1 MCKRKLGVAHPFPHP
16 CISSRK
22 DLSLLLFTSHF
33 VIYCVCLGLSTSLQ
47 ELVFSFYPWDQTGVV
62 RFGTKCLYQVRHLAR
77 SDDDD
82 EEEED
87 VDDACVWHMCLQV
100 CCAYMHVHVCVHT
113 CEGCWD

>member
-1 MCKRKLGVAHPFPHP
+1 MCLGPSTSYRSWF
-16 CISSRK
+16 S
-22 DLSLLLFTSHF
+22 LSTLG
-33 VIYCVCLGLSTSLQ
+33 IKLGLSGLAPSA
-47 ELVFSFYPWDQTGVV
+47 
-62 RFGTKCLYQVRHLAR
+62 LYQVRHLAR

-82 EEEED
+82 EED